1 MYTTPGTY
9 DCHPSSVLRSQGYYN
24 RVLGQRRLA
33 ESALVQED
41 IMMWLYLAGLLGLY
55 FLFRWYRERQRVP
68 NLPDKYVLITG
79 CDSGFGNQ
87 LARQLDQRGMRVLA
101 ACLTQ
106 KGAEQLK
113 EATSQR
119 LQTIIMDVTN
129 RESVAAMAQWVKEQV
144 GDRGLWGLVNNAGI
158 GIPMAPSEWL
168 TLDDFTRVINVN
180 LIGMI
185 DVTLSLLALVR
196 KAQGRIVNVSSV
208 SGRVSVIGGG
218 YSISKYGVEAF
229 SDSLRQDLSSF
240 GVKVSIIE
248 PGAFQT
254 NITFKGALKAS
265 LDGIWNKLPSE
276 VKESYGESS
285 LQNYHRRF
293 GSLLSA
299 MKANLSPATDSM
311 EHGLTA
317 VHPRARYT
325 AGWDAK
331 LIYIP
336 LSYFPTRVADCVIAK
351 L

>member
-1 MYTTPGTY
+1 
-9 DCHPSSVLRSQGYYN
+9 
-24 RVLGQRRLA
+24 
-33 ESALVQED
+33 
-41 IMMWLYLAGLLGLY
+41 MMWLYLAGLLGLY
-55 FLFRWYRERQRVP
+55 FLFRWYLERQTVP

-87 LARQLDQRGMRVLA
+87 VARQLDQRGMRVLA

-106 KGAEQLK
+106 KGAEHLK

-119 LQTIIMDVTN
+119 LQTIIMDVAN
-129 RESVAAMAQWVKEQV
+129 RDSVAAMAEWVKEQV
-144 GDRGLWGLVNNAGI
+144 GDKGLWGLVNNAGI
-158 GIPMAPSEWL
+158 GIPMAPNEWL
-168 TLDDFTRVINVN
+168 TLDDFTLVINVN

-254 NITFKGALKAS
+254 NITLRGALKAS
-265 LDGIWNKLPSE
+265 LDGIWNQLPSE
-276 VKESYGESS
+276 VKKSYGETS
-285 LQNYHRRF
+285 LKNYHRRF
-293 GSLLSA
+293 DSLLGA
-299 MKANLSPATDSM
+299 MKANLSPVTDSM

-317 VHPRARYT
+317 VYPRARYS

-331 LIYIP
+331 LLYIP
-336 LSYFPTRVADCVIAK
+336 LSYFPTRVTDYIIAK